1 MAEPSL
7 PELVRMFVAG
17 ARSSPLYQRLGAALA
32 EQPDT
37 LALLNEAPP
46 TQRHPVLLFAAIHDL
61 LLRGA
66 HHELA
71 GWYPSVTGQPV
82 PDDDPSGA
90 LASFAHEYR
99 DEIVALVR
107 TRSTQTNE
115 VGRVGP
121 LAAALATIERPLA
134 LVELGCSAGLN
145 LLADRYGRQYLVNG
159 SVVAAAGPAD
169 ASVVISTDCSRGAP
183 AQVEPVDIVERLG
196 IDLNPI
202 DVSDGAQAAWLE
214 ACVWPDEMARV
225 TRLRAALNV
234 ARAFPPRLIPGD
246 LIEAVESAAA
256 SMTAGHLCL
265 MHSWVFSYL
274 TEAQRIAFGDVV
286 DRFGA
291 QRDLDWIIFEQP
303 SAARGLPFPGEP
315 DPSHSALVRVSYRK
329 GRRHDELLA
338 TCHPHGAWM
347 HWVRR

>member
-61 LLRGA
+61 LLQGA

-71 GWYPSVTGQPV
+71 GWYPSVTGQSV
-82 PDDDPSGA
+82 PDDDPAVA
-90 LASFAHEYR
+90 LSSFARNYR
-99 DEIVALVR
+99 DEIVAIVR

-121 LAAALATIERPLA
+121 LGAALATIERPLA
-134 LVELGCSAGLN
+134 LLELGCSAGLN
-145 LLADRYGRQYLVNG
+145 LLVERYRREYLVDG
-159 SVVAAAGPAD
+159 SVVAASGPAD
-169 ASVVISTDCSRGAP
+169 AAVVVRTDCSRGAP
-183 AQVEPVDIVERLG
+183 SHVGPVDIVERLG

-202 DVSDGAQAAWLE
+202 DVSDDAEAAWLE

-225 TRLRAALNV
+225 ARLRNALTV
-234 ARAFPPRLIPGD
+234 ARSAPPNLITGD
-246 LIEAVESAAA
+246 LIETFESAAG
-256 SMTAGHLCL
+256 SMTTGHLCL

-274 TEAQRIAFGDVV
+274 TETQRAAFV
-286 DRFGA
+286 DRVDQLGA
-291 QRDLDWIIFEQP
+291 QRDLDWVIFEQP
-303 SAARGLPFPGEP
+303 SAANGLPFPGQP
-315 DPSHSALVRVSYRK
+315 DPSHTALVRVSYRS
-329 GRRHDELLA
+329 GRREDELLA

-347 HWVRR
+347 HWVSR